1 MVDSVSRDPMSE
13 DISRLNLEF
22 LRLLREAGRANPAE
36 CALRF
41 GVSDR
46 LVRSV
51 VSMSGFE
58 LEELARGGL
67 AVFRV
72 EVATLPDTGAARRS
86 GARHDR
92 RPPREI
98 AA

>member
-1 MVDSVSRDPMSE
+1 MSE
-13 DISRLNLEF
+13 DIFRLNLEF
-22 LRLLREAGRANPAE
+22 LRLLREAGQANPAE

-41 GVSDR
+41 GVPDR

-51 VSMSGFE
+51 VSMSGRE
-58 LEELARGGL
+58 LEEMARGGL

-72 EVATLPDTGAARRS
+72 EVATLPDAAITRRS
-86 GARHDR
+86 GARKDCR
-92 RPPREI
+92 QPREV